1 MTLRW
6 LHGVVSVG
14 LRVLLR
20 FILEFDSQRA
30 LLPVCVAFELLYV
43 RTMLGLFVVRRREVE
58 CAIVT

>member
-14 LRVLLR
+14 LRVLLS
-20 FILEFDSQRA
+20 FIFEFDSQRA
-30 LLPVCVAFELLYV
+30 LLSVCVAFELVYV
-43 RTMLGLFVVRRREVE
+43 RALLGLFVIRRREVK